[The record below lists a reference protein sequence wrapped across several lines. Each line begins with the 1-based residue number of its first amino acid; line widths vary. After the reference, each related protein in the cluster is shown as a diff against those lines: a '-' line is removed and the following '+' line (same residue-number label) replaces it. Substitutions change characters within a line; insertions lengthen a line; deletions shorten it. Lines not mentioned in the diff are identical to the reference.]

1 MPLQAILFDVDGTL
15 ADTESHGHRRA
26 YNRAFRDLGLHFR
39 WGPRLYRKL
48 LKQPGGKE
56 RLEHFLR
63 QYQPHLGDHAD
74 AVGENPRA
82 WIEHVHG
89 LKSLF
94 FRRLVQA
101 GALPLRPGVARLM
114 TEAHAAGLKVG
125 LVTNASRASL
135 KPLLKHSLG
144 DALAQRLNVVVCGE
158 DVTHKKPAPD
168 LYVLALS
175 RLQLPA
181 ADCLAIEDSSMGL
194 QSATAAGLATLIT
207 HNGDTESDDFA
218 EAAAVL
224 DSLGEPQQPMRV
236 LRGALTGA
244 VCVSASLLQNQWPI
258 LKKKGAHGHETL
270 ERLGR

>member
-1 MPLQAILFDVDGTL
+1 MQLRAILFDVDGTL
-15 ADTESHGHRRA
+15 ADTETHGHRRA

-63 QYQPHLGDHAD
+63 QYQPQLGDHAD
-74 AVGENPRA
+74 AVSENPKA
-82 WIEHVHG
+82 WIEHVHK

-94 FRRLVQA
+94 FRRLVQS

-114 TEAHAAGLKVG
+114 TEAHAAGVKVG

-135 KPLLKHSLG
+135 KPLLAHSLG
-144 DALAQRLNVVVCGE
+144 EPLAQRLDVVVCGE
-158 DVTHKKPAPD
+158 DVANKKPSPD
-168 LYVLALS
+168 LYILALS

-181 ADCLAIEDSSMGL
+181 ADCLAIEDSAMGL

-207 HNGDTESDDFA
+207 HNVDTESDDFA
-218 EAAAVL
+218 AAVAVL

-236 LRGALTGA
+236 LRGALGTA
-244 VCVSASLLQNQWPI
+244 TCISVSLLQNHWPI
-258 LKKKGAHGHETL
+258 LGKKGNTNP
-270 ERLGR
+270 

>member
-63 QYQPHLGDHAD
+63 QYQPQLGDHAD

-114 TEAHAAGLKVG
+114 TEAHSAGLKVG
-125 LVTNASRASL
+125 IVTNASRASL
-135 KPLLKHSLG
+135 KPLLAHSLG
-144 DALAQRLNVVVCGE
+144 EALAQKLHVVVCGE
-158 DVTHKKPAPD
+158 DVTNKKPAPD
-168 LYVLALS
+168 LYALALS
-175 RLQLPA
+175 RLQLA
-181 ADCLAIEDSSMGL
+181 ADDCLAIEDSAMGL
-194 QSATAAGLATLIT
+194 QSATAAGVTTLIT
-207 HNGDTESDDFA
+207 HNGDTEGDDFA
-218 EAAAVL
+218 AAAAVL
-224 DSLGEPQQPMRV
+224 DSLGEPQRPMRV
-236 LRGALTGA
+236 LRGDMGA
-244 VCVSASLLQNQWPI
+244 SACVSVSLLQNRWPI
-258 LKKKGAHGHETL
+258 LGKKGSA
-270 ERLGR
+270 